1 MSGLTYYLVAA
12 ALSIHQ
18 HMQHPGTRHV
28 RTAGN
33 EGRITLRVA
42 HVVGFGIEPS
52 FFPALIVVAGTQVS
66 LFTSQPCVVFGERG
80 GGVESVLCQRWR
92 GAFTRTAPGNGAGCI
107 SDKQTEDRGKIFMQL
122 PTRIYLTA
130 ALNFVTTHC

>member
-1 MSGLTYYLVAA
+1 MRDVWPNRLTYYLVAA

-18 HMQHPGTRHV
+18 HIQHPGTRHV
-28 RTAGN
+28 RTAGY

-80 GGVESVLCQRWR
+80 GGGGGGGGICLMPKMARRVHSYC
-92 GAFTRTAPGNGAGCI
+92 TR
-107 SDKQTEDRGKIFMQL
+107 
-122 PTRIYLTA
+122 
-130 ALNFVTTHC
+130 